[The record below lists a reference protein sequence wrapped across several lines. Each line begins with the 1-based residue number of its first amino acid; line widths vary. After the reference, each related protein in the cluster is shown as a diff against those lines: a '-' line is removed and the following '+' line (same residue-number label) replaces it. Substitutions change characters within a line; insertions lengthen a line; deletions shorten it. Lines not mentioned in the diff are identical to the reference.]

1 MVGYGFLCNT
11 GSHRALVIGSRSL
24 MNDELRLSSG
34 AFERHNR
41 EPRRAGGLSAKIA
54 TNNVKTQV
62 QALQR

>member
-1 MVGYGFLCNT
+1 
-11 GSHRALVIGSRSL
+11 